1 MKKLRLLPLLLGIP
15 MLMSAENLSVNS
27 PDGNLKVTLS
37 DNDGKLSYTVTY
49 KEHSI
54 IESSPL
60 GLMTNVGDYTQ
71 GAKLAKQE
79 TNAIDERYTLNRTK
93 KSDIHYVANQF
104 VATYRYPERRAM
116 QVVFNVSNNDI
127 AFQYRLM
134 PIGETVCAVVNSE
147 ATGFDFPEGTTTF
160 LTPQSDPMIGW
171 KRTKPSYEEEYVPD
185 EPMGTPSKYGRGYT
199 FPGLFHIG
207 DCWALVSE
215 TGVTSEYCG
224 SRLSEGTKD
233 GLYTIA
239 YPMEGEN
246 NGFGSTGAQ
255 IALPSATPWRTI
267 TVGDNLK
274 PIVETTIPFD
284 VVKPLYEP
292 SIDYKFGRSTWHWMI
307 WDDASCNYDDVKKF
321 IDLASE
327 MGWEYTLID
336 GLWDKQ
342 IGYDKIEELIRYA
355 ISKGVEPFLWYN
367 SNGSWSDAPQGP
379 HDRMSN
385 PIARK
390 EEMKWMKKMGVKGI
404 KVDFWAG
411 DKQETMRLYEQVLS
425 DANEYGIMCIFHG
438 CTLPRGWERMYPNY
452 IGSEAVL
459 ASENLKFNQ
468 HFDDVEAYN
477 ASLHPFIRNAV
488 GSMEFGGTI
497 LNERLN
503 RGNDGGTYRRTSDN
517 FQLATAILFQN
528 PVQMFGLCPNNL
540 EDAPAEAMN
549 FMRNVPTTWNDT
561 RYIDGY
567 PGKYVILARRH
578 GDQWYVAA
586 INNTGEPL
594 KVEVDLSFFKGSSAT
609 YYYDEKDL
617 TFAVKDIKFKK
628 NKKVKLN
635 IPHNGGNVIV
645 ENKEYSG
652 NPILPGFH
660 ADPEVLYSNKTGRYY
675 IYTTTDGQPG
685 WGGWYYTCFSSDN
698 LVDWRFESINFD
710 VREQTSWAGGNAWA
724 PACIEKKVNYEYKY
738 YFYFSGDAGREK
750 GKAIGVAVADNP
762 EGPYTDALGKP
773 LVDFRPEGQN
783 HGQQIDV
790 DVFTDPDTGI
800 SYLYWGNGYMAGAEL
815 NNDMISLKEGSVTLM
830 TPKGGTLRDYAFRE
844 APYVFKRN
852 GLYYFLWSV
861 DDTGSPNYH
870 VAYGTSTSPLGPIE
884 VADEPVILIQRPEE
898 EIYGPAHNSV
908 LQIPGKDE
916 WYIVYHRINK
926 NYIARDK
933 GPGWHRET
941 CIDRMEFL
949 PDGRIKPV
957 VPTHQG
963 VKAIK

>member
-1 MKKLRLLPLLLGIP
+1 MKKILLTLLLSFP
-15 MLMSAENLSVNS
+15 MLMVAEDLTVSS

-37 DNDGKLSYTVTY
+37 DNDGKLSYAVTY

-60 GLMTNVGDYTQ
+60 GLVANVGDYTKD
-71 GAKLAKQE
+71 AKLAKHE
-79 TNAIDERYTLNRTK
+79 TNNIDEQYTLNRSK
-93 KSDIHYVANQF
+93 KANAHYIANQLT
-104 VATYRYPERRAM
+104 ATYKYPEHRAM

-127 AFQYRLM
+127 AFQYRLF
-134 PIGETVCAVVNSE
+134 PIGETTCAVVNAE

-160 LTPQSDPMIGW
+160 LTPQSDPMVGW
-171 KRTKPSYEEEYVPD
+171 KRTKPSYEEEYVAD

-215 TGVTSEYCG
+215 TGVTGDYCG
-224 SRLSEGTKD
+224 SRLSDGTTD

-292 SIDYKFGRSTWHWMI
+292 SMEYKFGRGSWHWMI
-307 WDDASCNYDDVKKF
+307 WDDASCNVDDVKKF
-321 IDLASE
+321 IDLSAA

-355 ISKGVEPFLWYN
+355 QDKGVEPFLWYN
-367 SNGSWSDAPQGP
+367 SNGAWNDAPQGP
-379 HDRMSN
+379 HHRMAN

-390 EEMKWMKKMGVKGI
+390 KEMQWMQKMGVRGI

-425 DANEYGIMCIFHG
+425 DANDYGIMCDFHG

-452 IGSEAVL
+452 VGSEAVL

-468 HFDDVEAYN
+468 YWDDNEAYN
-477 ASLHPFIRNAV
+477 ASLHPFIRNTV
-488 GSMEFGGTI
+488 GCMEFGGTI
-497 LNERLN
+497 LNKRLN
-503 RGNDGGTYRRTSDN
+503 RTNDGGTIRRTGDA
-517 FQLATAILFQN
+517 FQLATAVLFQN
-528 PVQMFGLCPNNL
+528 PVQMFGITPNNL
-540 EDAPAEAMN
+540 EDAPAEAMD
-549 FMRNVPTTWNDT
+549 FMRAIPTTWDDT

-578 GDQWYVAA
+578 GSVWYVAA
-586 INNTGEPL
+586 INNTGADL
-594 KVEVDLSFFKGSSAT
+594 KTEVDLSFFGSSIAKLYADGKELAFST
-609 YYYDEKDL
+609 KEL
-617 TFAVKDIKFKK
+617 QFKK
-628 NKKVKLN
+628 NKKVKLT
-635 IPHNGGNVIV
+635 IPHNGGCVIV
-645 ENKEYSG
+645 EGKEWSG

-660 ADPEVLYSNKTGRYY
+660 ADPEVLYSEKTGRYY

-698 LVDWRFESINFD
+698 LVDWRYEGINFD
-710 VREQTSWAGGNAWA
+710 VRNQTSWASGNAWA
-724 PACIEKKVNYEYKY
+724 PAIIEKKVNYKHKY
-738 YFYFSGDAGREK
+738 FFYFSGDAGRRK

-762 EGPYTDALGKP
+762 EGPFTDAIDKP
-773 LVDFRPEGQN
+773 LVDYLPKGQH

-815 NNDMISLKEGSVTLM
+815 NNDMVSIVEGSVTLM
-830 TPKGGTLRDYAFRE
+830 TPEGGTLEDYAFRE

-852 GLYYFLWSV
+852 GVYYFLWSV

-870 VAYGTSTSPLGPIE
+870 VAYGTSTSPLGPIK

-926 NYIARDK
+926 NYIDWSK

-941 CIDRMEFL
+941 CIDKMEFY

-957 VPTHQG
+957 TPTHQG
-963 VKAIK
+963 VKRLK

>member
-1 MKKLRLLPLLLGIP
+1 MKRFFSILLLLGVP
-15 MLMSAENLSVNS
+15 MLMSAENLIVSS
-27 PDGNLKVTLS
+27 PDGKLKVTLS
-37 DNDGKLSYTVTY
+37 DNGGKLSYAVMY
-49 KEHSI
+49 KEYSI

-60 GLMTNVGDYTQ
+60 GLVTNVGDYTKDAQ
-71 GAKLAKQE
+71 IAKQE
-79 TNAIDERYTLNRTK
+79 TNSIDEHYTLNRIK
-93 KSDIHYVANQF
+93 KSDIHYVANQLI
-104 VATYRYPERRAM
+104 ATYNYPAHRVM

-147 ATGFDFPEGTTTF
+147 ATGFDFPAGTTTF

-185 EPMGTPSKYGRGYT
+185 EPMGVPSKYGRGYT
-199 FPGLFHIG
+199 FPGLFHVG
-207 DCWALVSE
+207 ECWALLSE
-215 TGVTSEYCG
+215 TGVTGEYCG
-224 SRLSEGTKD
+224 SRLSEGTTE

-267 TVGDNLK
+267 TVGDNLA

-292 SIDYKFGRSTWHWMI
+292 SINYKFGRGTWHWMI

-321 IDLASE
+321 IDLAAA

-336 GLWDKQ
+336 ALWDAQ
-342 IGYDKIEELIRYA
+342 IGYDKMEELIRYA
-355 ISKGVEPFLWYN
+355 LSKGVEPFLWYN

-385 PIARK
+385 PITRK
-390 EEMKWMKKMGVKGI
+390 KEMKWMQKMGVKGI

-468 HFDDVEAYN
+468 HFDDEEAYN

-540 EDAPAEAMN
+540 YDAPVEAMD
-549 FMRNVPTTWNDT
+549 FMRAVPTTWDET

-578 GDQWYVAA
+578 SDRWYVAA
-586 INNTGEPL
+586 INNTGAPL
-594 KVEVDLSFFKGSSAT
+594 DVEVDLSFFKSVSAT

-617 TFAVKDIKFKK
+617 DFAVKDIKLNK
-628 NKKVKLN
+628 NKTVKLN
-635 IPHNGGNVIV
+635 VPHNGGSVIV
-645 ENKEYSG
+645 ENK
-652 NPILPGFH
+652 
-660 ADPEVLYSNKTGRYY
+660 
-675 IYTTTDGQPG
+675 
-685 WGGWYYTCFSSDN
+685 
-698 LVDWRFESINFD
+698 
-710 VREQTSWAGGNAWA
+710 
-724 PACIEKKVNYEYKY
+724 
-738 YFYFSGDAGREK
+738 
-750 GKAIGVAVADNP
+750 
-762 EGPYTDALGKP
+762 
-773 LVDFRPEGQN
+773 
-783 HGQQIDV
+783 
-790 DVFTDPDTGI
+790 
-800 SYLYWGNGYMAGAEL
+800 
-815 NNDMISLKEGSVTLM
+815 
-830 TPKGGTLRDYAFRE
+830 
-844 APYVFKRN
+844 
-852 GLYYFLWSV
+852 
-861 DDTGSPNYH
+861 
-870 VAYGTSTSPLGPIE
+870 
-884 VADEPVILIQRPEE
+884 
-898 EIYGPAHNSV
+898 
-908 LQIPGKDE
+908 
-916 WYIVYHRINK
+916 
-926 NYIARDK
+926 
-933 GPGWHRET
+933 
-941 CIDRMEFL
+941 
-949 PDGRIKPV
+949 
-957 VPTHQG
+957 
-963 VKAIK
+963 